1 MRRQWMWVLAIG
13 IVGCGKHGDAGASVA
28 KAPSH
33 SGDVWEADKASD
45 RKAAAATVLAFVNG
59 LHTVVLD
66 GSDVYAGTTR
76 FSTSADTAGGRI
88 VALSNGLSASIDPAG
103 DAMEL
108 RFSSGERVP
117 LRKQSRTSK

>member
-1 MRRQWMWVLAIG
+1 VWVLAIG
-13 IVGCGKHGDAGASVA
+13 IVACGKHGDAGASVA

-33 SGDVWEADKASD
+33 AGDVWETDKASD

-66 GSDVYAGTTR
+66 GNDVYAGTTR
-76 FSTSADTAGGRI
+76 FSTSADTAGGRTL
-88 VALSNGLSASIDPAG
+88 ALSNGLSASIDPAG

-117 LRKQSRTSK
+117 LRKQSRKGK

>member
-1 MRRQWMWVLAIG
+1 MRKHWVLMLGLA
-13 IVGCGKHGDAGASVA
+13 VVACGKNGDAAAVA

-33 SGDVWEADKASD
+33 SGDVWETDKASE
-45 RKAAAATVLAFVNG
+45 RKEAPATVLAFVNG

-76 FSTSADTAGGRI
+76 FSTSEDSSGARV
-88 VALSNGLSASIDPAG
+88 VALSNGLSASIVEAG
-103 DAMEL
+103 DAKEL

-117 LRKQSRTSK
+117 LRKQTRRGK